1 MTFLHPWAAWFLAG
15 VPVIVLL
22 YFLRLKRRP
31 LTVST
36 LMFWQRAMQES
47 GRRAFFQ
54 KFRHLFSLLL
64 HLLIF
69 LLLLGALARPI
80 FDRGILEGSATVL
93 ILDTRARMQAIE
105 PGGHTRFE
113 TARQLAQ
120 DYARQAGGAREFAL
134 LTLGA
139 APTVAVPFTGDEKLL
154 LDSLARIAPTDASG
168 DITSAV
174 ALADSLLAA
183 RKGSHR
189 IVLLTAG
196 ESRDANTPVRAQM
209 PRRTGMSASRPP
221 PAPGELITHAV
232 GTSLDNV
239 AITRFATRP
248 LPSNPE
254 TSEVLLET
262 QNFGRAPAR
271 TDVELAFD
279 GRPLEVKP
287 LTLAPGERRLDVF
300 TSVPRPALSARG
312 WLTAK
317 LSAND
322 ALPLDNIAYATL
334 PPPRLNRVLLVSKGN
349 TFLEKLLGVDASVKF
364 QFVAPEAYQPAMS
377 GKFEAV
383 ILDGIIPAD
392 FDLDKSAGNFLFL
405 DATPFAGKGAS
416 LDQPIVTDV
425 DASHP
430 ATRLVSLQNVTIL
443 HAKPLELPAAHDG
456 WTFTAPL
463 RSAGHPLLITGGR
476 GRQRVAALAFDVL
489 ESDLPLRVAFPL
501 LIHGT
506 VQWLAGER
514 ADSLPVLTAGE
525 VFQIPGGKTVVPMP
539 LTTPSGSRAPE
550 LQAAVTGFF
559 QPLRNGFYQVTGDG
573 PARWIAVNTFSAAES
588 DLRRSG
594 ESNAPAVTQPMSA
607 NVFYGWPPWQWL
619 TLAAVVLIVTEWWLF
634 HRRKTE

>member
-1 MTFLHPWAAWFLAG
+1 MTLLHPWAAWFAAG

-54 KFRHLFSLLL
+54 KFRHLLSLLL
-64 HLLIF
+64 HVLIF

-93 ILDTRARMQAIE
+93 ILDTRARMQATE
-105 PGGHTRFE
+105 PGGRTRFE

-134 LTLGA
+134 LTLGP

-154 LDSLARIAPTDASG
+154 LDSLARIAPTDATR
-168 DITSAV
+168 DTASAV

-189 IVLLTAG
+189 IVLITA
-196 ESRDANTPVRAQM
+196 SAPDAPPKT
-209 PRRTGMSASRPP
+209 ASK
-221 PAPGELITHAV
+221 LITHAV
-232 GTSLDNV
+232 GTSLDNI

-262 QNFGRAPAR
+262 QNFGRAPVR

-279 GRPLEVKP
+279 GRPLEVKS

-317 LSAND
+317 LSATD
-322 ALPLDNIAYATL
+322 ALPLDNIAFATL
-334 PPPRLNRVLLVSKGN
+334 PPARLNRVLLVSKGN

-377 GKFEAV
+377 EKFETV
-383 ILDGIIPAD
+383 IFDGIIPAG
-392 FDLDKSAGNFLFL
+392 FGIEKSAGNFLFL
-405 DATPFAGKGAS
+405 NATPFAGKGAP
-416 LDQPIVTDV
+416 LEQPLVTDV
-425 DASHP
+425 DAAHP
-430 ATRLVSLQNVTIL
+430 TTRLVSLQNITIL

-463 RSAGHPLLITGGR
+463 RSAGHPLLITGER

-501 LIHGT
+501 LIHGI
-506 VQWLAGER
+506 VEWLAGER
-514 ADSLPVLTAGE
+514 SDSPPVLSTGE
-525 VFQIPGGKTVVPMP
+525 VFQIPAGKSVASTP
-539 LTTPSGSRAPE
+539 LTVPPDART
-550 LQAAVTGFF
+550 AASQEPQVTGFF
-559 QPLRNGFYQVTGDG
+559 QPLRNGFWQIAD
-573 PARWIAVNTFSAAES
+573 ADSKRWIAVNTFSAAES
-588 DLRRSG
+588 DLRAGGGSDART
-594 ESNAPAVTQPMSA
+594 ATQPMSA
-607 NVFYGWPPWQWL
+607 GVLHGWPPWQWL
-619 TLAAVVLIVTEWWLF
+619 ALAALVLIVAEWWLF

>member
-1 MTFLHPWAAWFLAG
+1 MTWLQPWFGWFLAG
-15 VPVIVLL
+15 IPVIVLL

-36 LMFWQRAMQES
+36 LMFWQRVMQES

-69 LLLLGALARPI
+69 LLLLGALARPV

-93 ILDTRARMQAIE
+93 ILDTRARMQAVE
-105 PGGHTRFE
+105 PGGRTRFE
-113 TARQLAQ
+113 AALQLAQ

-139 APTVAVPFTGDEKLL
+139 APTVTVPFTGDEKLL
-154 LDSLARIAPTDASG
+154 RDALAKISPTDATCGTASA
-168 DITSAV
+168 IT
-174 ALADSLLAA
+174 LADALLAA
-183 RKGSHR
+183 RKGTHR
-189 IVLLTAG
+189 IVLITA
-196 ESRDANTPVRAQM
+196 SAPDA
-209 PRRTGMSASRPP
+209 PP
-221 PAPGELITHAV
+221 KTDGKLITHAV
-232 GTSLDNV
+232 GTPLDNV

-248 LPSNPE
+248 LPANPE

-262 QNFGRAPAR
+262 RNFGHAPVR

-279 GRPLEVKP
+279 GRVLEVKP

-334 PPPRLNRVLLVSKGN
+334 PPARLNRVLLVSRGN
-349 TFLEKLLGVDASVKF
+349 TFLEKLLGVDAAVKF
-364 QFVAPEAYQPAMS
+364 QFVTPDAYQPAMN

-383 ILDGIIPAD
+383 IFDGIVPVG
-392 FDLDKSAGNFLFL
+392 FDLEKSAGNFFFL
-405 DATPFAGKGAS
+405 NATPFAGKGAT
-416 LDQPIVTDV
+416 LDQPVVTDV
-425 DASHP
+425 DAAHP

-443 HAKPLELPAAHDG
+443 RAQSLELPAAHNG

-463 RSAGHPLLITGGR
+463 RSAEHPLLITGER

-501 LIHGT
+501 LIHST
-506 VQWLAGER
+506 IQWLAGER
-514 ADSLPVLTAGE
+514 AESSPVLAAGDMI
-525 VFQIPGGKTVVPMP
+525 QIPPGKSVAPTP
-539 LTTPSGSRAPE
+539 LTSPLARTADRQD
-550 LQAAVTGFF
+550 LVTGFF
-559 QPLRNGFYQVTGDG
+559 QPLRNGFYQMTGDAPVG
-573 PARWIAVNTFSAAES
+573 WIAVNTFSAAES
-588 DLRRSG
+588 DLRVAG
-594 ESNAPAVTQPMSA
+594 GSNAPAASLPFSA
-607 NVFYGWPPWQWL
+607 GAFHGWPPWQWL
-619 TLAAVVLIVTEWWLF
+619 ALAALVLIVAEWWLF

>member
-1 MTFLHPWAAWFLAG
+1 MTLLHPWAAWFAAG

-54 KFRHLFSLLL
+54 KFRHLLSLLL
-64 HLLIF
+64 QVLIF

-93 ILDTRARMQAIE
+93 ILDTRARMQATE
-105 PGGHTRFE
+105 PGGRTRFE

-120 DYARQAGGAREFAL
+120 DYARQAGGARDFAL

-139 APTVAVPFTGDEKLL
+139 APGVAVPFTGDEKLL
-154 LDSLARIAPTDASG
+154 LDSLARIAPTDATG
-168 DITSAV
+168 DMTAAIT
-174 ALADSLLAA
+174 LADELLAA
-183 RKGSHR
+183 RKGAHR
-189 IVLLTAG
+189 IVLITANG
-196 ESRDANTPVRAQM
+196 SRDAGRNGEDAREEIP
-209 PRRTGMSASRPP
+209 SSHPP
-221 PAPGELITHAV
+221 PRSELITHAV
-232 GTSLDNV
+232 GTSLDNI

-262 QNFGRAPAR
+262 QNFGRASVR
-271 TDVELAFD
+271 TEVELAFD

-287 LTLAPGERRLDVF
+287 ITLAPGERRLDVF

-317 LSAND
+317 LSATD

-334 PPPRLNRVLLVSKGN
+334 PPARLNRVLLVSKGN

-364 QFVAPEAYQPAMS
+364 QFVAPETYQPAMS
-377 GKFEAV
+377 EKFEAV
-383 ILDGIIPAD
+383 IFDGIIPAG
-392 FDLDKSAGNFLFL
+392 FDLDKSAGNFFFL
-405 DATPFAGKGAS
+405 NATPFASKGTS
-416 LDQPIVTDV
+416 LDQPVVTDV
-425 DASHP
+425 DAAHP
-430 ATRLVSLQNVTIL
+430 TTRLVSLQNITIL
-443 HAKPLELPAAHDG
+443 RAKPLELPAAHDG

-463 RSAGHPLLITGGR
+463 RSAGHPLLITGER
-476 GRQRVAALAFDVL
+476 GRQRIAALAFDVL

-514 ADSLPVLTAGE
+514 SDSLPVLTAGE
-525 VFQIPGGKTVVPMP
+525 VLQIPAGKSVASTPLIVPP
-539 LTTPSGSRAPE
+539 GARA
-550 LQAAVTGFF
+550 AASQEPQVTGFF
-559 QPLRNGFYQVTGDG
+559 QPLRNGFWQIAD
-573 PARWIAVNTFSAAES
+573 ADSKRWIAVNTFSAAES
-588 DLRRSG
+588 DLRAGGGSDART
-594 ESNAPAVTQPMSA
+594 ATQPISA
-607 NVFYGWPPWQWL
+607 NVLHGWPPWQWL
-619 TLAAVVLIVTEWWLF
+619 ALAVLVLIVAEWWLF

>member
-1 MTFLHPWAAWFLAG
+1 MTWLQPWAAWFLAG

-22 YFLRLKRRP
+22 YFLRLKRRA

-54 KFRHLFSLLL
+54 KFRHLLSLLL
-64 HLLIF
+64 HVLIF

-80 FDRGILEGSATVL
+80 FDRGILEGTATVL
-93 ILDTRARMQAIE
+93 ILDTRARMQATE
-105 PGGHTRFE
+105 PGGRTRFE

-120 DYARQAGGAREFAL
+120 DYARQAVGAREFAL

-139 APTVAVPFTGDEKLL
+139 APAVTVPFTGDEKLL
-154 LDSLARIAPTDASG
+154 LDSLARIAPTDATG
-168 DITSAV
+168 DIASAV
-174 ALADSLLAA
+174 ALADSMLAA

-189 IVLLTAG
+189 IVLITA
-196 ESRDANTPVRAQM
+196 SAPDATPK
-209 PRRTGMSASRPP
+209 TAS
-221 PAPGELITHAV
+221 ELIIHAT

-262 QNFGRAPAR
+262 QNFGRTPVR
-271 TDVELAFD
+271 TEVELAFD
-279 GRPLEVKP
+279 GHAIEVKP
-287 LTLAPGERRLDVF
+287 ITLAPGERRLDVF

-317 LSAND
+317 LSADD
-322 ALPLDNIAYATL
+322 ALPLDNIAFATL
-334 PPPRLNRVLLVSKGN
+334 PPARLNRVLLVSKGN

-364 QFVAPEAYQPAMS
+364 QFIAPEAYQPAMAE
-377 GKFEAV
+377 KFETV
-383 ILDGIIPAD
+383 IFDGNIPAG
-392 FDLDKSAGNFLFL
+392 FNLENSTGNFLFL
-405 DATPFAGKGAS
+405 NATPFTGNGAP
-416 LDQPIVTDV
+416 LEQPLVTDV
-425 DASHP
+425 DATHP
-430 ATRLVSLQNVTIL
+430 TTRLVSLQNVTIL
-443 HAKPLELPAAHDG
+443 HAQPLDLPPSHDG

-463 RSAGHPLLITGGR
+463 RSAEHPLLITGVR

-514 ADSLPVLTAGE
+514 ADALPALSAGE
-525 VFQIPGGKTVVPMP
+525 VWQIPGGKSVTSTP
-539 LTTPSGSRAPE
+539 LTVPPGARTPASQEP
-550 LQAAVTGFF
+550 QVTGFF
-559 QPLRNGFYQVTGDG
+559 QPLRNGFYQITGDG
-573 PARWIAVNTFSAAES
+573 PARWLAVNTFSAAES
-588 DLRRSG
+588 DLRADGGSDVRTATQSM
-594 ESNAPAVTQPMSA
+594 SVAVLH
-607 NVFYGWPPWQWL
+607 GWPPWHWL
-619 TLAAVVLIVTEWWLF
+619 ALSALVLIVAEWRLF

>member
-1 MTFLHPWAAWFLAG
+1 MTWLQPWSAWFFAG
-15 VPVIVLL
+15 IPVIVLL

-54 KFRHLFSLLL
+54 KFRHLLSLLL

-69 LLLLGALARPI
+69 LLLLGALARPV

-113 TARQLAQ
+113 TALQLAQ
-120 DYARQAGGAREFAL
+120 DYVQQAGGAREFAL
-134 LTLGA
+134 ITLGT
-139 APTVAVPFTGDEKLL
+139 APSVAVPFTSDEKLL
-154 LDSLARIAPTDASG
+154 RSALAQISPTDATG
-168 DITSAV
+168 DVSSAIT
-174 ALADSLLAA
+174 LADALLAA
-183 RKGSHR
+183 RKGNHR
-189 IVLLTAG
+189 IVLITA
-196 ESRDANTPVRAQM
+196 
-209 PRRTGMSASRPP
+209 SATETHPKTAS
-221 PAPGELITHAV
+221 ELLTHAV

-248 LPSNPE
+248 LPANPE

-262 QNFGRAPAR
+262 QNFGRASVR

-300 TSVPRPALSARG
+300 TSVPRPTLSTRG

-317 LSAND
+317 LSATD

-334 PPPRLNRVLLVSKGN
+334 PPARLNRVLLVSKGN

-364 QFVAPEAYQPAMS
+364 QFVAPETYQPAMS
-377 GKFEAV
+377 EKFEAV
-383 ILDGIIPAD
+383 IFDGIFPAG
-392 FDLDKSAGNFLFL
+392 FDLDKSAGNFFFL
-405 DATPFAGKGAS
+405 NATPFVGKGAP
-416 LDQPIVTDV
+416 LDQPVVTDV
-425 DASHP
+425 DAAHP
-430 ATRLVSLQNVTIL
+430 TTRLVSLQNVTIL

-456 WTFTAPL
+456 WTFSAPL
-463 RSAGHPLLITGGR
+463 RSAEHPLLITGER

-506 VQWLAGER
+506 IQWLAGDR
-514 ADSLPVLTAGE
+514 TDSLPVLTAGE
-525 VFQIPGGKTVVPMP
+525 VFQIPAGKSVAPTP
-539 LTTPSGSRAPE
+539 LTSPPGARIAEPQTS
-550 LQAAVTGFF
+550 VTGFF
-559 QPLRNGFYQVTGDG
+559 QPLRNGFHQVTGDG

-588 DLRRSG
+588 DLRTSG
-594 ESNAPAVTQPMSA
+594 GSNTPTATQPMSV
-607 NVFYGWPPWQWL
+607 NVFHGWPPWQWL
-619 TLAAVVLIVTEWWLF
+619 ALAALVLIVAEWWLF